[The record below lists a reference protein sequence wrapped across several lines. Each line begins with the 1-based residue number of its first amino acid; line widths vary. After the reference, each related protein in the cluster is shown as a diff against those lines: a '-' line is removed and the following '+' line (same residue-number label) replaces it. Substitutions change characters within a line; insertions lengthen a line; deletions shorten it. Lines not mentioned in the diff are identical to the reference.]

1 MYQPTTRLLT
11 VLELL
16 QARGSITGADLAD
29 RLEVDRRS
37 IRRYIT
43 MLQDLGIPVEGLRGP
58 AGGYRL
64 RPGYKLPP
72 LMFTDGEA
80 VALTLALIAS
90 PRFGLAVDPAAAN
103 GALAKIER
111 VLPVA
116 VRERV
121 QAVQSVIAVES
132 DNYGPGA
139 ESGIV
144 ALLSHSATLGQR
156 VLLAYRASSG
166 EITERSVDPF
176 GVVNL
181 GRRWYLAGYCHL
193 RDGRRTFRI
202 DRISSAITLDFKFD
216 RPADADPLQMVLD
229 SIAAIPGAYQIEVLL
244 KAALSSV
251 VRQITPGYGRFKEVE
266 GGVLFRCQV
275 DNLEGLARFLV
286 GLGHPFAI
294 HEPPELRVAVR
305 KLAEELILTSS

>member
-43 MLQDLGIPVEGLRGP
+43 MLQDLGIPVEGIRGP

-80 VALTLALIAS
+80 VALTLALIAA
-90 PRFGLAVDPAAAN
+90 PRLGLAVDPAAAN

-116 VRERV
+116 VRARV

-132 DNYGPGA
+132 EDYGPGA
-139 ESGIV
+139 ESDIV
-144 ALLSHSATLGQR
+144 ALLSHSSSLGQR
-156 VLLAYRASSG
+156 VFLGYRASSG
-166 EITERSVDPF
+166 DITERAVDPF

-193 RDGRRTFRI
+193 RRDRRTFRI
-202 DRISSAITLDFKFD
+202 DRISSAISLDQPFT
-216 RPADADPLQMVLD
+216 RPPDADPLQMVLD
-229 SIAAIPGAYQIEVLL
+229 SIAAIPGAYQVEVLL
-244 KAALSSV
+244 KTTMSTA
-251 VRQITPGYGRFKEVE
+251 VRQIRPGHGRFRELD

-275 DNLEGLARFLV
+275 DDLGGIARFIV
-286 GLGHPFAI
+286 GLGYPFEI
-294 HEPPELRVAVR
+294 LEPPELKLAVR
-305 KLAEELILTSS
+305 ELAEELLKMTT

>member
-16 QARGSITGADLAD
+16 QARGSITGADLAE

-37 IRRYIT
+37 IRRYVT
-43 MLQDLGIPVEGLRGP
+43 MLQDLGIPVEGIRGP

-80 VALTLALIAS
+80 VALTLALIAA
-90 PRFGLAVDPAAAN
+90 PRLGLAVDPAAAN

-132 DNYGPGA
+132 DDYGPGA
-139 ESGIV
+139 ESDIV
-144 ALLSHSATLGQR
+144 ALLSHSSTLSQR
-156 VLLAYRASSG
+156 VFLGYRANSG
-166 EITERSVDPF
+166 DITERMVDPF

-193 RDGRRTFRI
+193 RCDRRTFRI
-202 DRISSAITLDFKFD
+202 DRISSAISLDQPFA
-216 RPADADPLQMVLD
+216 RPSDVDPLQMVLD
-229 SIAAIPGAYQIEVLL
+229 SIAAIPGTYQIEVLL
-244 KAALSSV
+244 KTTISTA
-251 VRQITPGYGRFKEVE
+251 VRHIRPGHGRFREVE
-266 GGVLFRCQV
+266 DGVLFRCQV
-275 DNLEGLARFLV
+275 DDLGGVARFIV
-286 GLGHPFAI
+286 GLGYPFEI
-294 HEPPELRVAVR
+294 LEPAALKVAVR
-305 KLAEELILTSS
+305 ELADELLQLTM

>member
-37 IRRYIT
+37 IRRYVT
-43 MLQDLGIPVEGLRGP
+43 MLQDLGIPVEGIRGP

-80 VALTLALIAS
+80 VALTLALIAA
-90 PRFGLAVDPAAAN
+90 PRLGLAVDPAAAN

-121 QAVQSVIAVES
+121 QAVQSVIAVEA
-132 DNYGPGA
+132 DDYGPGA
-139 ESGIV
+139 ESDVV
-144 ALLSHSATLGQR
+144 ALLSHSSSLGQR
-156 VLLAYRASSG
+156 VFLGYRANSG
-166 EITERSVDPF
+166 DITERMVDPF

-193 RDGRRTFRI
+193 RCDRRTFRI
-202 DRISSAITLDFKFD
+202 DRISSAISLDQPFT
-216 RPADADPLQMVLD
+216 RPSDVDPLQMVLD
-229 SIAAIPGAYQIEVLL
+229 AIAAIPGAYQI
-244 KAALSSV
+244 
-251 VRQITPGYGRFKEVE
+251 
-266 GGVLFRCQV
+266 
-275 DNLEGLARFLV
+275 
-286 GLGHPFAI
+286 
-294 HEPPELRVAVR
+294 
-305 KLAEELILTSS
+305 